1 MCSCTHNLFVSHTTS
16 FHDYNISVLY
26 LQHQMKH
33 DMFLA
38 GHLITLEKEIVSFK
52 DLSLHSCTVFPYGDL
67 ASVYTCSSF
76 SFNSVTSGH

>member
-1 MCSCTHNLFVSHTTS
+1 
-16 FHDYNISVLY
+16 
-26 LQHQMKH
+26 MKH

-52 DLSLHSCTVFPYGDL
+52 DLSLHSCTVFPYRDL